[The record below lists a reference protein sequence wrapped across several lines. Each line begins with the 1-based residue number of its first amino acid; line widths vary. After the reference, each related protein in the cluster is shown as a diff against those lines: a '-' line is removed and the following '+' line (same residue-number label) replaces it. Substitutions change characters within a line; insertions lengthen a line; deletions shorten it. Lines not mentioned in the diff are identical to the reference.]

1 VSLLIASKL
10 IGAGRGLAPAVVR
23 RAGRVALDWDSRQKS
38 RFEAVDSAGRRIG
51 VFLPRGR
58 IVRGGDVLVVDD
70 GSLLVVDA
78 LDQPILVVTP
88 APNAAPNAAPGD
100 AALAIAKASYHL
112 GNRHVPLEVHADRLV
127 LEPDHVLAEMLARMG
142 LDVAKTSGPFEPE
155 PGAYDAAGAG
165 REHAHRADEPHGRG
179 HDAHEHGHAHGHD
192 HGHERAHEHDHE
204 HGHDPAPAAHR
215 AHDHAHD
222 HDHDH
227 SCDHSHGHPH
237 PTPATRANRGE
248 ES

>member
-1 VSLLIASKL
+1 VPLVIVSKL
-10 IGAGRGLAPAVVR
+10 IGAGRGLAAALVR
-23 RAGRVALDWDSRQKS
+23 RASVVALDWDTRQKS
-38 RFEAVDSAGRRIG
+38 RFEALDSGGRRLA

-58 IVRGGDVLVVDD
+58 IVRGGDVLVGED
-70 GSLLVVDA
+70 GSLVRVEA
-78 LDQPILVVTP
+78 LAQPILVVTAP
-88 APNAAPNAAPGD
+88 ASGD
-100 AALAIAKASYHL
+100 AESASLALAKAAYHL
-112 GNRHVPLEVHADRLV
+112 GNRHVPLQVRADRLV